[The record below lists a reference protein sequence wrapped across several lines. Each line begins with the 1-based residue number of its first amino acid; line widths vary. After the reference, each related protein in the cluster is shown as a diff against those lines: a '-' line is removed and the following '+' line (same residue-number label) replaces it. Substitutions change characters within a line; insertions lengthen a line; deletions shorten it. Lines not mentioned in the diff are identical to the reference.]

1 MKSILP
7 LCLRFGVLLVVSSS
21 MLFAASSN
29 WTDTQGVTFKGE
41 PKGTYGPFAL
51 FKTGSGKGRRVL
63 FRTLT
68 PEDCV
73 RFYKETS
80 GKYQRAADWSKG
92 KSSVTFDLPDRVR
105 VLKNDALVAADF
117 KGKPEPELYV
127 LLFASSWEG
136 NAYKVPER
144 FRGTYERLRR
154 LYDNEMEAIYLGVRQ
169 DAKGD
174 LGFAKGARIPWL
186 VADYES
192 RDGIEVYRQFAP
204 EQGTC
209 MVLVTREGIPLAV
222 NEVDSIE
229 GTKKFIDELCMTMA
243 AGDEANSFFWKDRA
257 YYLANTRPVQYA
269 TSSAP
274 PLLVGNP
281 LRASVLR
288 KNQINQLSAKLEID
302 AQGNVTSAVIANKDA
317 IKPSFAAALEKAFKT
332 SFVFVPAIDQG
343 KPVAASYEFSYTVPE
358 EKQAME
364 ADRDWILLSGRKEVA
379 IPSWL
384 VLRPIPVPAEAF
396 SGGGA
401 ASTSAYGTDFFAKEG
416 VASLA
421 PLNGKTALVDGKNY
435 TWERCEA
442 KEGYVDLLG
451 KTPAD
456 SSVGYAWTEFEMPNA
471 GPAYLG
477 LACTDGLKV
486 WVNGNLV
493 LDRWWQRS
501 FQVDQDLIPI
511 QLAAGQNTLLI
522 KTQNL
527 KDDWSFL
534 LRVRR

>member
-1 MKSILP
+1 MKSILL
-7 LCLRFGVLLVVSSS
+7 LCLRFGILLFVSALVLP
-21 MLFAASSN
+21 AASSN

-41 PKGTYGPFAL
+41 PKGTYGPYAL
-51 FKTGSGKGRRVL
+51 FKTGPGKGRRVL
-63 FRTLT
+63 FRMLS
-68 PEDCV
+68 PEDCI

-80 GKYQRAADWSKG
+80 GKYQKAADWSKG
-92 KSSVTFDLPDRVR
+92 RSSVTFDLPDRVR
-105 VLKNDALVAADF
+105 VLKNDVLVPAAF

-154 LYDNEMEAIYLGVRQ
+154 LYDNEMEAIYIGVRQ

-204 EQGTC
+204 EQGTY
-209 MVLVTREGIPLAV
+209 MVLVTREGIPLAL

-257 YYLANTRPVQYA
+257 YYLANTRPIQYA

-274 PLLVGNP
+274 ALLVGNP

-302 AQGNVTSAVIANKDA
+302 AQGNVTSAVLANRDA
-317 IKPSFAAALEKAFKT
+317 LKPSFAAAMEKAFKT
-332 SFVFVPAIDQG
+332 SFVFVPAIEQG
-343 KPVAASYEFSYTVPE
+343 RPVAASYDFAYTVPDE
-358 EKQAME
+358 QQAME
-364 ADRDWILLSGRKEVA
+364 ADRDWVILSGRKELPIA
-379 IPSWL
+379 SWL

-396 SGGGA
+396 SNGPA
-401 ASTSAYGTDFFAKEG
+401 ASTSVYGTDFFAKEG
-416 VASLA
+416 VESLA
-421 PLNGKTALVDGKNY
+421 PFKGQTVLVDGKNY

-442 KEGYVDLLG
+442 KDGYVDLLN

-456 SSVGYAWTEFEMPNA
+456 NSVGYAWTEFEVPNA

-477 LACTDGLKV
+477 LSSTDGLRV
-486 WVNGNLV
+486 WVNGKMV

-501 FQVDQDLIPI
+501 FQVDQDLIPL
-511 QLAAGQNTLLI
+511 QLAAGQNTVLI
-522 KTQNL
+522 KTQNI
-527 KDDWSFL
+527 KDEWSFL
-534 LRVRR
+534 SRIRR